1 MTDPTRD
8 DPYPSVL
15 RMSAPLMVSFVMRSA
30 FTFVDTIYAA
40 MVGDAAVAAI
50 GLTFTF
56 EFVMVAFWIG
66 LSTGLT
72 SVLSR
77 SMGAHEGKKI
87 EQYLRATWRL
97 VWIISPLFLLAL
109 MRIAPTRCV
118 RAVTAPSTRSG
129 LRWRTSMPWVA
140 GGTTKETTGP
150 STCRGACP
158 E

>member
-1 MTDPTRD
+1 MTAPTQSTLN
-8 DPYPSVL
+8 PSVL

-40 MVGDAAVAAI
+40 ILGDAAVAAI

-77 SMGAHEGKKI
+77 SIGAREGKKI
-87 EQYLRATWRL
+87 EH
-97 VWIISPLFLLAL
+97 
-109 MRIAPTRCV
+109 
-118 RAVTAPSTRSG
+118 
-129 LRWRTSMPWVA
+129 
-140 GGTTKETTGP
+140 
-150 STCRGACP
+150 
-158 E
+158 